1 MQRTLNE
8 NNVHTVEKVYR
19 MQIKCSQIFLK
30 AFIHALQK
38 KERKTV
44 VVHIQVAIWEV
55 KVDSDFTE
63 IECNLT
69 HPFSMTVGLD
79 CIQAGGVQG

>member
-1 MQRTLNE
+1 MQPN
-8 NNVHTVEKVYR
+8 
-19 MQIKCSQIFLK
+19 FLK
-30 AFIHALQK
+30 SFYSRSTK
-38 KERKTV
+38 KERKTA

-69 HPFSMTVGLD
+69 HPLSMTVGLD